1 MAFFADQKSDPKRGF
16 RFILSIGGIEAY
28 TIKTVSKPG
37 VTVSTIEHQYLNHT
51 FRYPGRV
58 TWDSPISVTLVDPV
72 DPDTARTLLN
82 KIKNA
87 GYVYPTTSTNSQ
99 QSMTK
104 DEAVNSLN
112 NCVISQLAGDGTTEV
127 ERWEL
132 KNAFLSKVTYG
143 DLDYGSDDLTQ
154 ITIEITYDWA
164 ELTKSGPINTVNA
177 LKPSAVSN
185 SNSEGS
191 QTADPNA
198 QPNTA

>member
-1 MAFFADQKSDPKRGF
+1 MAFFASQTSDPKRGF
-16 RFILSIGGIEAY
+16 RFLLSIGGIPAY

-37 VTVSTIEHQYLNHT
+37 VTVSTIEHQFLNHT
-51 FRYPGRV
+51 FRYPGRT

-72 DPDTARTLLN
+72 DPDVARTLLN

-87 GYVYPTTSTNSQ
+87 GYVYPTDPASSQ

-104 DEAVNSLN
+104 DVAVTTLEG
-112 NCVISQLAGDGTTEV
+112 CVIERLSGDGTTAV

-143 DLDYGSDDLTQ
+143 DLDYGSEDLSQ

-164 ELTKSGPINTVNA
+164 ELRESGPVDPSQA
-177 LKPSAVSN
+177 LRPERVASSD
-185 SNSEGS
+185 SEGKS
-191 QTADPNA
+191 TARG
-198 QPNTA
+198 

>member
-1 MAFFADQKSDPKRGF
+1 MAFFASQTSDPKRGF
-16 RFILSIGGIEAY
+16 RFLLSIGGIPAY

-37 VTVSTIEHQYLNHT
+37 VTVSTIEHQFLNHT
-51 FRYPGRV
+51 FRYPGRT

-72 DPDTARTLLN
+72 DPDVARTLLN

-87 GYVYPTTSTNSQ
+87 GYVYPTDPASSQ

-104 DEAVNSLN
+104 DVAVNTLEG
-112 NCVISQLAGDGTTEV
+112 CVIEQLSGDGTTAV

-143 DLDYGSDDLTQ
+143 DLDYGSEDLSQ

-164 ELTKSGPINTVNA
+164 ELRESGPVEA
-177 LKPSAVSN
+177 SQAVKPERVAN
-185 SNSEGS
+185 SNSEGKS
-191 QTADPNA
+191 TARG
-198 QPNTA
+198 

>member
-1 MAFFADQKSDPKRGF
+1 MAFFASQTSDPKRGF
-16 RFILSIGGIEAY
+16 RFLLSIGGIPAY

-37 VTVSTIEHQYLNHT
+37 VTVSTIEHQFLNHT
-51 FRYPGRV
+51 FRYPGRT

-72 DPDTARTLLN
+72 DPDVARTLLN

-87 GYVYPTTSTNSQ
+87 GYVYPTDPFSSQ

-104 DEAVNSLN
+104 DVAVNTLEG
-112 NCVISQLAGDGTTEV
+112 CVIEQLSGDGTTAV

-143 DLDYGSDDLTQ
+143 DLDYGSEDLSQ

-164 ELTKSGPINTVNA
+164 ELRESGPVD
-177 LKPSAVSN
+177 PSQAVREDRIAS
-185 SNSEGS
+185 SDSEGKS
-191 QTADPNA
+191 TARG
-198 QPNTA
+198 

>member
-1 MAFFADQKSDPKRGF
+1 MAFFASQTSDPKRGF
-16 RFILSIGGIEAY
+16 RCLLSIGGIPAY

-37 VTVSTIEHQYLNHT
+37 VTVSTIEHQFLNHT
-51 FRYPGRV
+51 FRYPGRT

-72 DPDTARTLLN
+72 DPDVARTLLN

-87 GYVYPTTSTNSQ
+87 GYVYPTDPASSQ

-104 DEAVNSLN
+104 DVAVTTLEG
-112 NCVISQLAGDGTTEV
+112 CVIEQLSGDGTTAV

-143 DLDYGSDDLTQ
+143 DLDYGSEDLSQ

-164 ELTKSGPINTVNA
+164 VLKESGPVD
-177 LKPSAVSN
+177 PSQAVRPERVAN
-185 SNSEGS
+185 SDSEGS
-191 QTADPNA
+191 STASS
-198 QPNTA
+198 

>member
-37 VTVSTIEHQYLNHT
+37 VTVSTIEHQFLNHT
-51 FRYPGRV
+51 FRYPGRT

-87 GYVYPTTSTNSQ
+87 GYVYPTTPASSQ

-104 DEAVNSLN
+104 DEAVKSLN
-112 NCVISQLAGDGTTEV
+112 NCVI
-127 ERWEL
+127 
-132 KNAFLSKVTYG
+132 
-143 DLDYGSDDLTQ
+143 
-154 ITIEITYDWA
+154 
-164 ELTKSGPINTVNA
+164 
-177 LKPSAVSN
+177 
-185 SNSEGS
+185 
-191 QTADPNA
+191 
-198 QPNTA
+198 

>member
-16 RFILSIGGIEAY
+16 RFILSIGGIPAY

-37 VTVSTIEHQYLNHT
+37 VTVSTIEHQFLNHT

-72 DPDTARTLLN
+72 DPDVARTLLN

-87 GYVYPTTSTNSQ
+87 GYKYPTEPSDSQ

-104 DEAVNSLN
+104 DVAVTTLEG
-112 NCVISQLAGDGTTEV
+112 CVIEQLSGDGTTAV
-127 ERWEL
+127 ERCDL
-132 KNAFLSKVTYG
+132 KNASLSKVTYG
-143 DLDYGSDDLTQ
+143 DLDYGSEDLSQ

-164 ELTKSGPINTVNA
+164 ELRESGAVDPSQTVRESQVA
-177 LKPSAVSN
+177 N

-191 QTADPNA
+191 STADPNA
-198 QPNTA
+198 ATTA